1 MFVVCVCICL
11 FVFVHLFICLWCVR
25 TAGMKIL
32 NPPENQHIFPS
43 VTQGARFFLSCFL
56 PSFSLLTANNLNHVI
71 RESCLKLNN
80 MLSLKG
86 G

>member
-11 FVFVHLFICLWCVR
+11 FVFVHLFICLWCVH

-32 NPPENQHIFPS
+32 NPPENQHIFPI

-56 PSFSLLTANNLNHVI
+56 PSFSLLTANHFL
-71 RESCLKLNN
+71 SCHP
-80 MLSLKG
+80 
-86 G
+86 